1 MFRAPYI
8 YKAIKNIFSK
18 PLTKRYPE
26 EKVEVTDGYR
36 GKIEFD
42 ANSCIGCGLCTR
54 VCSPEA
60 ITKEVLKLEEG
71 DQITMTFDLG
81 SCTFCGMCSDFC
93 MKNAIKLTNEYEMI
107 YTRSSERIVKGTFF
121 KKAPPKKVI
130 PKVAEKK
137 SAKEGEKKK

>member
-8 YKAIKNIFSK
+8 FQGIKNIFSK
-18 PLTKRYPE
+18 ALTNKYPE
-26 EKVEVTDGYR
+26 EKPEIPEGFR

-42 ANSCIGCGLCTR
+42 PQSCIGCGLCIR

-60 ITKEVLKLEEG
+60 IKKDVLKLEEG

-93 MKNAIKLTNEYEMI
+93 MKNAIKLTKEYEMI
-107 YTRSSERIVKGTFF
+107 YTKSRQRIIKGTFF

-130 PKVAEKK
+130 PKPIEV
-137 SAKEGEKKK
+137 KEDSKV